1 MEGTIVDNQSEKIS
15 QRLEKIFTPAPLQV
29 PSCPVRDVLDR
40 IGDKWSILSVLHLG
54 HSGKLRFN
62 ELLHRIDGIS
72 QRMLTVTLRGLERD
86 GFVSRRIYAEVPPRV
101 EYELTALGVSLLDQV
116 LGLAV
121 WAQDNMGDIM
131 ASRAAHANAA
141 GFQTLP

>member
-1 MEGTIVDNQSEKIS
+1 MEGTIVENQSEKIS
-15 QRLEKIFTPAPLQV
+15 KGLEKIFTPAPLQV
-29 PSCPVRDVLDR
+29 PGCPVRDVLDR

-86 GFVSRRIYAEVPPRV
+86 GFVSRRIFAEVPPRV
-101 EYELTALGVSLLDQV
+101 EYELTTLGMSLLDQV

-131 ASRAAHANAA
+131 AARAAHSTES
-141 GFQTLP
+141 GFRSHS